1 MAQYCYTSGKV
12 TNCTDRCKECA
23 KEVYDELKEKA
34 GKAEFVTEE
43 AIKNDLGNG
52 AFELLKEFSHIE
64 FCGIVGGR
72 RMYAI

>member
-1 MAQYCYTSGKV
+1 MAKYCMMADAE
-12 TNCTDRCKECA
+12 TNCTDDCRECA
-23 KEVYDELKEKA
+23 KEVYRDLKGMS

-52 AFELLKEFSHIE
+52 AFELLREHNYIE

-72 RMYAI
+72 RMYAV

>member
-1 MAQYCYTSGKV
+1 MQYCYTSGKK
-12 TNCTDRCKECA
+12 TNCTDNCRDCA
-23 KEVYDELKEKA
+23 KEVYRDLKGMS

-52 AFELLKEFSHIE
+52 AFELLKEFGYIE
-64 FCGIVGGR
+64 FCGIVGDR

>member
-12 TNCTDRCKECA
+12 TNCTESCRDCA
-23 KEVYDELKEKA
+23 KEIYRDLK
-34 GKAEFVTEE
+34 GMSGNAEFVSEE

-52 AFELLKEFSHIE
+52 AIEILKEFGYIE